1 MKKFLAVV
9 LAGAMVLAMA
19 GCSGGNDNS
28 GESAVSDSSSSAA
41 ASGSAESSAAEGT
54 AEDSAADTSAAAT
67 ADAAAE
73 DNVSEDITLP
83 NPMKPDL
90 LSAAIQNRLGL
101 DESTATAAA
110 EQMITKLM
118 YTQGNPARIA
128 KVLQKLQ
135 NGEEVTVAF
144 LGGSITQGTGA
155 DNENCYAALTAKW
168 LQEQYPNATV
178 NYVNAGIGAT
188 GSYIGVHRCDTQ
200 VLSKNPDLVFIDFS
214 VNDESQNNN
223 INKLTYEGLI
233 RKIWQ
238 YTTAPGIICI
248 AMTQDNGTSVQ
259 DCHGE
264 VTAKYSVPFVSY
276 HDAMLDFLD
285 TQGIEWKNISDD
297 NIHPNMNGHAI
308 LSAMLT
314 TYLQYIA
321 DNLDSI
327 DTTDPALPDPG
338 DEGAKY
344 EKAQLLTTDD
354 AQPASTGA
362 FQQKQMDFGG
372 FSNPW
377 IAKSSDGNFGDDS
390 ALVIEVEAQNIG
402 ILYGMLTHNAG
413 MADIYVDDEF
423 IETINADFT
432 GGWGNYVQ
440 FKELKCFD
448 ESGTHTL
455 KIVPR
460 GTEGQPAAFYI
471 SGITIS

>member
-19 GCSGGNDNS
+19 GCSGGSDNS
-28 GESAVSDSSSSAA
+28 GESAASDSSTTAA

-54 AEDSAADTSAAAT
+54 EEDSAADTSAAAT
-67 ADAAAE
+67 ADAPAD

-155 DNENCYAALTAKW
+155 DIENCYAARTAKW

-178 NYVNAGIGAT
+178 KYGYAGIGAT

-233 RKIWQ
+233 RKI
-238 YTTAPGIICI
+238 
-248 AMTQDNGTSVQ
+248 
-259 DCHGE
+259 
-264 VTAKYSVPFVSY
+264 
-276 HDAMLDFLD
+276 
-285 TQGIEWKNISDD
+285 
-297 NIHPNMNGHAI
+297 
-308 LSAMLT
+308 
-314 TYLQYIA
+314 
-321 DNLDSI
+321 
-327 DTTDPALPDPG
+327 
-338 DEGAKY
+338 
-344 EKAQLLTTDD
+344 
-354 AQPASTGA
+354 
-362 FQQKQMDFGG
+362 
-372 FSNPW
+372 
-377 IAKSSDGNFGDDS
+377 
-390 ALVIEVEAQNIG
+390 
-402 ILYGMLTHNAG
+402 
-413 MADIYVDDEF
+413 
-423 IETINADFT
+423 
-432 GGWGNYVQ
+432 
-440 FKELKCFD
+440 
-448 ESGTHTL
+448 
-455 KIVPR
+455 
-460 GTEGQPAAFYI
+460 
-471 SGITIS
+471 

>member
-19 GCSGGNDNS
+19 GCSGGSDNS
-28 GESAVSDSSSSAA
+28 GESAASDSSSSAA

-67 ADAAAE
+67 ADAPAD

-155 DNENCYAALTAKW
+155 DNENCY
-168 LQEQYPNATV
+168 PNATV

-248 AMTQDNGTSVQ
+248 AMTQDTVRLLRSTPSRSCPIMTQ
-259 DCHGE
+259 CWISWIHR
-264 VTAKYSVPFVSY
+264 VS
-276 HDAMLDFLD
+276 
-285 TQGIEWKNISDD
+285 
-297 NIHPNMNGHAI
+297 
-308 LSAMLT
+308 
-314 TYLQYIA
+314 
-321 DNLDSI
+321 
-327 DTTDPALPDPG
+327 
-338 DEGAKY
+338 
-344 EKAQLLTTDD
+344 
-354 AQPASTGA
+354 
-362 FQQKQMDFGG
+362 
-372 FSNPW
+372 
-377 IAKSSDGNFGDDS
+377 
-390 ALVIEVEAQNIG
+390 
-402 ILYGMLTHNAG
+402 
-413 MADIYVDDEF
+413 
-423 IETINADFT
+423 
-432 GGWGNYVQ
+432 
-440 FKELKCFD
+440 
-448 ESGTHTL
+448 SGRTF
-455 KIVPR
+455 PM
-460 GTEGQPAAFYI
+460 
-471 SGITIS
+471 TISTRT